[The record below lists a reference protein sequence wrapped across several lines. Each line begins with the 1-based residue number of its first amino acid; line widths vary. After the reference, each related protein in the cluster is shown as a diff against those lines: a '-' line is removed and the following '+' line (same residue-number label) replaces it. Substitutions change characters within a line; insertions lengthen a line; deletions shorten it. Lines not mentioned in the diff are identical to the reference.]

1 VAVLVV
7 GGYVL
12 FTRAGRSEAPGG
24 PFTPFQSATPFRP
37 GPPGNVLAP
46 RPPGAPRQLG
56 GGAGASPF
64 PYAPR
69 PGNGPSMPLPIGR
82 EMAVVDLNAASLA
95 ELETLPDIT
104 PDYARKIV
112 TGRPY
117 QSMGDLERAGIP
129 HKIVE
134 NISPP
139 AIIRLTQRG
148 SPPPDVGSRPS
159 KTP

>member
-1 VAVLVV
+1 
-7 GGYVL
+7 
-12 FTRAGRSEAPGG
+12 
-24 PFTPFQSATPFRP
+24 
-37 GPPGNVLAP
+37 
-46 RPPGAPRQLG
+46 
-56 GGAGASPF
+56 
-64 PYAPR
+64 
-69 PGNGPSMPLPIGR
+69 MPVPIGR

-104 PDYARKIV
+104 PDYARKII

-117 QSMGDLERAGIP
+117 QSMSDLERAGIP
-129 HKIVE
+129 RKIVE

-148 SPPPDVGSRPS
+148 SPPPDVASKPG